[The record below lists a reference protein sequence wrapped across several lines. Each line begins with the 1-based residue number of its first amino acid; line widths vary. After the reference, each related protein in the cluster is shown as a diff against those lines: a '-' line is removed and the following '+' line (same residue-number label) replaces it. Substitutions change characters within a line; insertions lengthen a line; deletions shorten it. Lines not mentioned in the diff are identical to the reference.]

1 MDKFIDGYYNDA
13 IECWEAMLVDNEK
26 AMLLS
31 DYEKL
36 LILNNIATAELKLE
50 LYRKCLKSTEK
61 IINKDDKFVPC
72 YILQG
77 KAYNAIGKYD
87 EAIKIWKKGFS
98 LCHKNV
104 ITDTSSFIELQS
116 LIKSH
121 YKDNNHELIQQNTD
135 VYTKLQQSKAM
146 TIMNNTNSSTIG
158 SVQTRTTINRSNEIV
173 ALFQSYI
180 GTDMNSSFLLTMK
193 QVRASLSFA
202 CGDDM
207 IDDLIAFGYL
217 SVNTEKLDIA
227 VHIFVTLLKY
237 NDNLPAAFLGLGS
250 SYAMLG
256 QLDEA
261 ISVFTHLIVKDPTIS
276 DAWKRRGQTRA
287 AKNLFRDAITDL
299 EKASELGS
307 DADVYNQIGLL
318 YHQNKNFSRA
328 LCYFRK
334 AHEKGVNTASLLNF
348 IGISLGQLGD
358 VDESQKWHK
367 KAIQLDPN
375 FKETA
380 LNHALMLKEIGRWK
394 EALVEFEEIEKL
406 DINQTF
412 HQLFSYKATLLYQ
425 LGQAMESFHTS
436 VQAIEALNRS
446 GKTTD
451 TASVKLAA
459 CAMHSIGNYK
469 TALLYYDEALVIDS
483 SNSCWFQREIALYTW
498 SRLDTPIEELADDL
512 DSRIKIGFCKKSN
525 RQLIIDDKDDSNKY
539 KPLHPPSKSVP
550 TFEDDKDRGEIEQ
563 QEVLLD
569 MIRPL
574 IPLVQLNSQ
583 GFLPNKRQHI
593 SFGLSVLEIAQTIR
607 MHLTSIGTEINA
619 GLGWRQFFD
628 IAVRWRGIS
637 DPGDPVF
644 WIDSLPQKDFEEGF
658 GLQTPLV
665 NGQMKTIRYYAYYPQ
680 AFARMTSLLVG
691 SGYFNIDGN
700 YEALSLSNRKQLE
713 SANSLQEVRR
723 IVGQDFYVIVPC
735 ESENVCGLIMEG
747 TRLTLLTHEPEGYEF
762 TIRTPGLPQRWSL
775 FDSELQVIFDKLLD
789 LISNKENSKEEIVY
803 QSLKLYYYW
812 VVFAPLSRGTALC
825 GYAMLSG
832 TLQAAGF
839 EIEGSLPKNIQLD
852 WEAILATNFKA
863 FLPVALSMLKIVEST
878 VPITAAAPAPTLQ
891 ESGVLL
897 RSKIK
902 TLRDMIRIIN
912 T

>member
-61 IINKDDKFVPC
+61 IINKDNQFIPC

-77 KAYNAIGKYD
+77 NAYNAIGKYD
-87 EAIKIWKKGFS
+87 EAIEIWKKGFS

-104 ITDTSSFIELQS
+104 ISDTSSFIELQS

-121 YKDNNHELIQQNTD
+121 YKDNNHELIQQKTD
-135 VYTKLQQSKAM
+135 VYTNIHQSKAM

-158 SVQTRTTINRSNEIV
+158 SVQTRTTINRSDEIV

-237 NDNLPAAFLGLGS
+237 NNNLPAAFLGLGS

-256 QLDEA
+256 KLDEA
-261 ISVFTHLIVKDPTIS
+261 ISVFTQLIIKDPTIS

-287 AKNLFRDAITDL
+287 AKNLFQDAISDL
-299 EKASELGS
+299 QKAAELGS

-328 LCYFRK
+328 LSYFRK

-358 VDESQKWHK
+358 VDESLKLHSMAMK
-367 KAIQLDPN
+367 LDPN

-380 LNHALMLKEIGRWK
+380 LNHALMLKEVGRWK
-394 EALVEFEEIEKL
+394 EALIEFEEIEKL

-425 LGQAMESFHTS
+425 LGQAMGSFHTS
-436 VQAIEALNRS
+436 IQAIDALNRS

-451 TASVKLAA
+451 TASIILAA

-539 KPLHPPSKSVP
+539 EPFHPPSKSVP
-550 TFEDDKDRGEIEQ
+550 TFEDDNDRGKIEQ

-583 GFLPNKRQHI
+583 GFLPNKRQHT

-607 MHLTSIGTEINA
+607 MHLTSIA
-619 GLGWRQFFD
+619 RLGWRQFFN
-628 IAVRWRGIS
+628 IAVRWRCIS
-637 DPGDPVF
+637 EPGDPVF

-665 NGQMKTIRYYAYYPQ
+665 NGQMKTIRYYAYFPQ
-680 AFARMTSLLVG
+680 AFARMTSLLG

-700 YEALSLSNRKQLE
+700 YEVLSLFNRKQLE
-713 SANSLQEVRR
+713 SANSLEDVRR

-789 LISNKENSKEEIVY
+789 LISNKENSKEEISKEEIVY

-878 VPITAAAPAPTLQ
+878 VATGI
-891 ESGVLL
+891 LL